1 MINWESKDELPL
13 CYLGQKIKGFSLG
26 WTGKIA

>member
-13 CYLGQKIKGFSLG
+13 CYLGQKNKRLFPLVEQE
-26 WTGKIA
+26 K